1 MFWQRKQKKKSK
13 KRKSTPAPAS
23 ESAAKKKGRGPSVAM
38 EVKLAAI
45 DALAAGLN
53 SAEVAELVGVS
64 DSTILKWRRVFD
76 DGGVDAFR
84 RSPSKAGVR
93 KRCKILEER
102 IVSHRQEY
110 PEHGVRRIRDDLRR
124 QDGLETSAET
134 VRTVVNDA
142 GLGNTPVQAKRRPPQ
157 VRRFERSIPN
167 ALWQI
172 DIFTFKLKRMYP
184 VYLVGIIDDHSR
196 YIVGHGLF
204 RQQTGD
210 AVMEVVKG
218 AIGQW
223 GGPREI
229 LSDNGRQFVSW
240 RGKSRFQKELKKQ
253 GIGHVRSAPHHP
265 MTLGKI
271 ERFWKTLWGEFLE
284 EAVFASFAD
293 AVQRL
298 EHWVHYYNHQ
308 RPHQG
313 IDGASPGDRFYG
325 LAADVEEAV
334 KQGCKDNSLRIAL
347 GQEPQPPLY
356 LLGQLGGTDL
366 RVTRKGEDIE
376 VRIGDSVKEVIRLG
390 IPYTIDE
397 NGTGQR
403 GDEHDAMEG
412 PERRGE
418 IPGSGDGADGT
429 GDGSGAEQELRCG
442 PEDPVQS
449 HRGGQGSSNRCA
461 CPQEE
466 RPEADTAHRGTG
478 SGVREGEGG
487 ALEGAGALED
497 QVRDRQDLPGSPTA
511 GSARDGLIL
520 TTGSGVGAGKKKE
533 GPAQAN
539 PPKAAN
545 PIYPGVSWYDW
556 GETEDGDGP

>member
-1 MFWQRKQKKKSK
+1 MFWQRKQKKSK
-13 KRKSTPAPAS
+13 KRKKTPAPTPAQAS
-23 ESAAKKKGRGPSVAM
+23 KKKGRGPSVAM
-38 EVKLAAI
+38 EVKLAAV
-45 DALAAGLN
+45 DALAAGLT
-53 SAEVAELVGVS
+53 SLEVAELVGVS

-76 DGGVDAFR
+76 KGGIDAFR
-84 RSPSKAGVR
+84 QSPSRMGVR

-102 IVSHRQEY
+102 IVAHRQEY

-134 VRTVVNDA
+134 VRSVVNEA
-142 GLGNTPVQAKRRPPQ
+142 GLGGSPVQAKRRPVQ
-157 VRRFERSIPN
+157 VRRFERSVPN

-184 VYLVGIIDDHSR
+184 VYLIGIIDDHSR

-240 RGKSRFQKELKKQ
+240 RGKSRFQKELKKR

-298 EHWVHYYNHQ
+298 EHWIHYYNHQ

-334 KQGCKDNSLRIAL
+334 RQGCKDNSLRLAL
-347 GQEPQPPLY
+347 GEEPQPPLF
-356 LLGQLGGTDL
+356 LLGQVGGTDL

-376 VRIGDSVKEVIRLG
+376 VRVGDSIKEVIRLG
-390 IPYTIDE
+390 VPYTIDKD
-397 NGTGQR
+397 GTGQR

-412 PERRGE
+412 PERGGA
-418 IPGSGDGADGT
+418 IPDSGDGDDGT
-429 GDGSGAEQELRCG
+429 GDDSGAEPELRGG
-442 PEDPVQS
+442 PEDPVQG
-449 HRGGQGSSNRCA
+449 HRGGPDGSHRCT
-461 CPQEE
+461 CSQEAGAQ
-466 RPEADTAHRGTG
+466 ADTAHRGTSG
-478 SGVREGEGG
+478 GVREGEGSTLQG
-487 ALEGAGALED
+487 VGALED
-497 QVRDRQDLPGSPTA
+497 QVRDRQDLPGSPTPGLA
-511 GSARDGLIL
+511 WDGLTPI
-520 TTGSGVGAGKKKE
+520 TGPSVGAKKKE
-533 GPAQAN
+533 GPAPTH
-539 PPKAAN
+539 PPKAAH
-545 PIYPGVSWYDW
+545 PLYPGVSWYDW
-556 GETEDGDGP
+556 DETEDGDEP

>member
-1 MFWQRKQKKKSK
+1 MFWRPKQKKKSK
-13 KRKSTPAPAS
+13 KQEPAQAPP
-23 ESAAKKKGRGPSVAM
+23 AKKRQGRGPSVAM

-45 DALAAGLN
+45 DALVAGLT
-53 SAEVAELVGVS
+53 SLEVAELVGVS
-64 DSTILKWRRVFD
+64 DSTILKWRRAFD

-84 RSPSKAGVR
+84 RSPSTTGVR
-93 KRCKILEER
+93 KRCKVLEER
-102 IVSHRQEY
+102 IVAHRQEH
-110 PEHGVRRIRDDLRR
+110 PDHGVRPIRDDLRR

-134 VRTVVNDA
+134 VRVVVNEA
-142 GLGNTPVQAKRRPPQ
+142 GLGASPIQAKRRPVQ
-157 VRRFERSIPN
+157 VRRFERSVPN

-223 GGPREI
+223 GGPKEI

-240 RGKSRFQKELKKQ
+240 RGKSRFQKELKKR

-265 MTLGKI
+265 MTQGKI
-271 ERFWKTLWGEFLE
+271 ERFWKTIWGEFLE

-313 IDGASPGDRFYG
+313 IDGASPADRFYG
-325 LAADVEEAV
+325 LATDVEEAIR
-334 KQGCKDNSLRIAL
+334 QGCKDNSLRIAL
-347 GQEPQPPLY
+347 GEEPQPPLY

-376 VRIGDSVKEVIRLG
+376 VRVGDSIKEVIRLG
-390 IPYTIDE
+390 VPYTIDE
-397 NGTGQR
+397 DGIGHR
-403 GDEHDAMEG
+403 GDERDAVEG
-412 PERRGE
+412 PERGGE
-418 IPGSGDGADGT
+418 ISGGGDGADGA
-429 GDGSGAEQELRCG
+429 GDRRGAERELRG
-442 PEDPVQS
+442 EPEDALQG
-449 HRGGQGSSNRCA
+449 HRGGPGGGHRCA
-461 CPQEE
+461 CAQEAWPQ
-466 RPEADTAHRGTG
+466 ADAAHRGPG
-478 SGVREGEGG
+478 GRVRAGEGG
-487 ALEGAGALED
+487 ALQGAGALED
-497 QVRDRQDLPGSPTA
+497 QVRDRQDLPGPAAPGLAWS
-511 GSARDGLIL
+511 GLIPA
-520 TTGSGVGAGKKKE
+520 TGPGAGAGKKKE
-533 GPAQAN
+533 GP
-539 PPKAAN
+539 PPPGPTKAAL
-545 PIYPGVSWYDW
+545 PIDTEVSWYDW
-556 GETEDGDGP
+556 DETEDGDGP